1 MMAETGDQHGPVIG
15 IDLGTAC
22 SCVANGRAEIV
33 TNEHGG
39 RATPSY
45 AAFTD
50 TERLVGDAAKSQAS
64 RNPTNTVFGE
74 SVVVSPLLRL
84 FAYRLVL
91 FRPALT
97 FNCLPDASVQDG
109 LKLWP
114 FKVVP
119 GRGDK
124 PMVAASYKGKQ
135 KLLAAEEV
143 ASMLLS
149 KMKAE
154 AEAYIGGPVKN
165 AVVTVPASF
174 DVLQRRATKHAC
186 AVAGLDVLGV
196 IHGPAAAAVAFGIH
210 EIAGDKNVLVFD
222 LGGGHT
228 SVSLLAVAS
237 GKIAVRAT
245 AGDPHLGGEDFNGRM
260 VEHFVAQFKAEHKKD
275 VGRNARA
282 ILRLRA
288 ACEQAKRTLSSASWA
303 AIELERL
310 HDGADFYSTITRD
323 QFDELNLD
331 LFCKCLD
338 PIKKCLTGAKMDRSS
353 VDDVVFVGGST
364 RIPRVRR
371 LIQDLFDGKE
381 LRKDISSDEAAACG
395 AATMASLGSDDSLVD
410 LFLFDATPHSLG
422 VAAAG
427 GAMAVMIPK
436 NTPIPV
442 MAREN
447 TISIQPN
454 HKKGIERGHKQVRTL
469 SSARSKL
476 PGAHSKAKPG
486 VKLSV
491 SVCFSIDADGVLTV
505 SARDKVNGHKNQMR
519 VMEQSQLSKEE
530 IERMTMEAKD
540 G

>member
-22 SCVANGRAEIV
+22 SCVAVWQNGRAEIV

-64 RNPTNTVFGE
+64 RNPTNTVFATK
-74 SVVVSPLLRL
+74 RL
-84 FAYRLVL
+84 MGRRFS
-91 FRPALT
+91 
-97 FNCLPDASVQDG
+97 DASVQDG

-454 HKKGIERGHKQVRTL
+454 HKKGIVISIFEGERPQASENTL
-469 SSARSKL
+469 LCEIETSGGSQQSKARSEAL
-476 PGAHSKAKPG
+476 C
-486 VKLSV
+486 
-491 SVCFSIDADGVLTV
+491 VCVLQHRCRRRLDGLCE
-505 SARDKVNGHKNQMR
+505 GQG
-519 VMEQSQLSKEE
+519 
-530 IERMTMEAKD
+530 ERA
-540 G
+540 

>member
-1 MMAETGDQHGPVIG
+1 M
-15 IDLGTAC
+15 
-22 SCVANGRAEIV
+22 GR
-33 TNEHGG
+33 
-39 RATPSY
+39 RFS
-45 AAFTD
+45 
-50 TERLVGDAAKSQAS
+50 
-64 RNPTNTVFGE
+64 
-74 SVVVSPLLRL
+74 
-84 FAYRLVL
+84 
-91 FRPALT
+91 
-97 FNCLPDASVQDG
+97 DASVQDG

-353 VDDVVFVGGST
+353 VDDVVLVGGST

-381 LRKDISSDEAAACG
+381 LRKDISPDEAAACG
-395 AATMASLGSDDSLVD
+395 AATMASLGSDDSMVD

-454 HKKGIERGHKQVRTL
+454 HKKGIVISIFEGERPQASENTL
-469 SSARSKL
+469 LCEIEPSGGSQQSKARSEAL
-476 PGAHSKAKPG
+476 C
-486 VKLSV
+486 
-491 SVCFSIDADGVLTV
+491 VCVLQHRCRRRLDGLCE
-505 SARDKVNGHKNQMR
+505 GQG
-519 VMEQSQLSKEE
+519 
-530 IERMTMEAKD
+530 ERA
-540 G
+540 

>member
-1 MMAETGDQHGPVIG
+1 MAETGDQHGPVIG

-22 SCVANGRAEIV
+22 SCVAVWQNGRAEIV

-50 TERLVGDAAKSQAS
+50 AERLVGDAAKSQAS
-64 RNPTNTVFGE
+64 RNPTNTVFATK
-74 SVVVSPLLRL
+74 RL
-84 FAYRLVL
+84 MGRRFS
-91 FRPALT
+91 
-97 FNCLPDASVQDG
+97 DASVQDG

-196 IHGPAAAAVAFGIH
+196 IHRPAAAA
-210 EIAGDKNVLVFD
+210 
-222 LGGGHT
+222 
-228 SVSLLAVAS
+228 
-237 GKIAVRAT
+237 
-245 AGDPHLGGEDFNGRM
+245 
-260 VEHFVAQFKAEHKKD
+260 
-275 VGRNARA
+275 
-282 ILRLRA
+282 
-288 ACEQAKRTLSSASWA
+288 
-303 AIELERL
+303 
-310 HDGADFYSTITRD
+310 
-323 QFDELNLD
+323 
-331 LFCKCLD
+331 
-338 PIKKCLTGAKMDRSS
+338 
-353 VDDVVFVGGST
+353 
-364 RIPRVRR
+364 
-371 LIQDLFDGKE
+371 
-381 LRKDISSDEAAACG
+381 
-395 AATMASLGSDDSLVD
+395 
-410 LFLFDATPHSLG
+410 
-422 VAAAG
+422 
-427 GAMAVMIPK
+427 
-436 NTPIPV
+436 
-442 MAREN
+442 
-447 TISIQPN
+447 
-454 HKKGIERGHKQVRTL
+454 ERGHKQVRTL
-469 SSARSKL
+469 SSARSNL

-530 IERMTMEAKD
+530 IERMTMEAKEYMAADEEKERIKAKNLLEEFLHNKGYNGWNDPIHCLD
-540 G
+540 GGMKVGCLIGLPIDISW